1 MRIVGGALRG
11 RPLAAPSGKSVR
23 PTTDRVREA
32 LFNILTHAD
41 WAEDVLDGTRAVD
54 GCCGSGALGL
64 EALSRGCAA
73 CTFIDNH
80 PASLALAKRNAASLG
95 VEDRCRFLRTDIA
108 NPPCATEPATL
119 VLIDA
124 PYASDLAQTGLHGL
138 ARAGW
143 LADDA
148 IVVLELPK
156 AAGDHELVGLEHL
169 DDRRYGESRLLFLR
183 KT

>member
-11 RPLAAPSGKSVR
+11 RPLAAPTGKSVR

-41 WAEDVLDGTRAVD
+41 WAEGVLDGTRAID

-95 VEDRCRFLRTDIA
+95 VEDRCHFLRTDIA
-108 NPPCATEPATL
+108 TPPRAAEPASL
-119 VLIDA
+119 ILIDA
-124 PYASDLAQTGLHGL
+124 PYASDLSETGLHGL
-138 ARAGW
+138 TKAGW

-156 AAGDHELVGLEHL
+156 AAKNADPEGFARL
-169 DDRRYGESRLLFLR
+169 DDRRYGESHLVFLR
-183 KT
+183 ES